1 MELILDHVYR
11 IRGVTI
17 SNYTIQ
23 NVVASASLGVEL
35 DLNSLALHLNGAEY
49 DPQVFPGLVYRIKD
63 PKTATLLFR
72 SGKLVCTGAKTREH
86 VKKTIDIVVAN
97 IRKAGVEIE
106 KAPSFEVQNIVASAD
121 LGQPVN
127 LTSVVISLG
136 LERVEYEPEVFP
148 GLVYRMTEPKVVI
161 LLFGSGRLVCTG
173 ARQPSDVEEAVVKI
187 TEELRSAELLI

>member
-11 IRGVTI
+11 TRGVTI

-23 NVVASASLGVEL
+23 NVVASASLGTEL
-35 DLNSLALHLNGAEY
+35 DLNTLALHLDGAEY
-49 DPQVFPGLVYRIKD
+49 DPKVFPGLVYRLKD

-72 SGKLVCTGAKTREH
+72 SGKLVCTGAKTHDQVRRSIEL
-86 VKKTIDIVVAN
+86 VVAN
-97 IRKAGVEIE
+97 IRKAGIEIA
-106 KAPSFEVQNIVASAD
+106 KAPVFEVQNIVASAD